1 MFVKHFARTDT
12 ANLSYLAAELWLYA
26 FLQWLFIRMKADLLT
41 IYNIFTIIF
50 TFTHYEN

>member
-26 FLQWLFIRMKADLLT
+26 FFAMTFYKNGSRFT
-41 IYNIFTIIF
+41 YNL
-50 TFTHYEN
+50 